1 MNIDNLLEEIILK
14 HNCTMP
20 QEGVTESLGLRLVA
34 GRVNAL
40 NVT

>member
-14 HNCTMP
+14 YNCTMP